1 MGIAEIYECFKSSY
15 KIAKDTRLDVE
26 NAVYFSL
33 KGGNFDGNR
42 YAQDALN
49 KGAHYAVIDNPD
61 FQTDE
66 RMILVDDSLQCLQD
80 LARYHR
86 KQLGIPLIAL
96 TGSNGKTTTKELMY
110 AVLSRK
116 FNCFATKG
124 NLNNHIGVPMTLLA
138 MTPETEIG
146 VVEMGANHPGEIA
159 ALCDIALPDY
169 GFITNFGRVHLEGF
183 GSLDGVIRA
192 KTEMYRHLR
201 DHGKKVFINAV
212 DEVQMERSAG
222 MDRVTFGTSESTYP
236 VSFVKADPFVV
247 LEFNHT
253 SVNSNLIGSYNYS
266 NMAAATAVGRYFEVS
281 AADIKNGIE
290 GYVPSNN
297 RSQLVDKGTNRIIL
311 DAYNANPN
319 SMEAALANLNQL
331 KDNKKIA
338 VLGDMFEI
346 GDRSLE
352 EHQRIADIVQ
362 AMDLHAAYLIG
373 STFSQAE
380 VRSERIRQF
389 NTFEEFSRE
398 FSPQSLTNCTILIK
412 ASRGMALERVL
423 DLF

>member
-1 MGIAEIYECFKSSY
+1 
-15 KIAKDTRLDVE
+15 
-26 NAVYFSL
+26 
-33 KGGNFDGNR
+33 
-42 YAQDALN
+42 
-49 KGAHYAVIDNPD
+49 
-61 FQTDE
+61 
-66 RMILVDDSLQCLQD
+66 
-80 LARYHR
+80 
-86 KQLGIPLIAL
+86 
-96 TGSNGKTTTKELMY
+96 
-110 AVLSRK
+110 
-116 FNCFATKG
+116 
-124 NLNNHIGVPMTLLA
+124 
-138 MTPETEIG
+138 
-146 VVEMGANHPGEIA
+146 
-159 ALCDIALPDY
+159 
-169 GFITNFGRVHLEGF
+169 
-183 GSLDGVIRA
+183 
-192 KTEMYRHLR
+192 
-201 DHGKKVFINAV
+201 
-212 DEVQMERSAG
+212 
-222 MDRVTFGTSESTYP
+222 
-236 VSFVKADPFVV
+236 
-247 LEFNHT
+247 
-253 SVNSNLIGSYNYS
+253 
-266 NMAAATAVGRYFEVS
+266 MAAATAIGLYFDVS

-362 AMDLHAAYLIG
+362 AMDLHDAYLIG

>member
-1 MGIAEIYECFKSSY
+1 MVIAEIYEFFKASY
-15 KIAKDTRLDVE
+15 KVAKDTRLDVKD
-26 NAVYFSL
+26 AVYFSL

-42 YAQDALN
+42 YAEDALQ
-49 KGAHYAVIDNPD
+49 KGASYAVIDDAAFLSDP
-61 FQTDE
+61 
-66 RMILVDDSLQCLQD
+66 RMILVDDALQCLQD

-86 KQLGIPLIAL
+86 KQLGIPIIAL
-96 TGSNGKTTTKELMY
+96 TGSNGKTTTKELIH

-124 NLNNHIGVPMTLLA
+124 NLNNHIGVPLTLLA

-192 KTEMYRHLR
+192 KTEMYAHLR
-201 DHGKKVFINAV
+201 AHGKKVFVNAI
-212 DEVQMERSAG
+212 DAVQMERSAG
-222 MDRVTFGTSESTYP
+222 MQRITFGTAGASYP
-236 VSFVKADPFVV
+236 VSFVKADPFVI
-247 LEFNHT
+247 LKFDGT
-253 SVNSNLIGSYNYS
+253 SVQSNLIGSYNYS
-266 NMAAATAVGRYFEVS
+266 NMAAATAIGQYFGVS
-281 AADIKNGIE
+281 AGDIKKGIE

-297 RSQLVDKGTNRIIL
+297 RSQLIDKGTNRIIL

-319 SMEAALANLNQL
+319 SMEAALENLRQL
-331 KDNKKIA
+331 KDASKVAI
-338 VLGDMFEI
+338 LGDMFEI
-346 GDRSLE
+346 GDRSRE
-352 EHQRIADIVQ
+352 EHQRIADHIQ
-362 AMDLHAAYLIG
+362 AMDLDAAYLIG
-373 STFSQAE
+373 STFSQVALE
-380 VRSERIRQF
+380 KGHIKKF
-389 NTFEEFSRE
+389 GTFEEFSQQ
-398 FSPQSLTNCTILIK
+398 FKPGDHAHSTILIK